1 MDEQYLNYRR
11 NYHQTRRVICPSG
24 EKNIRFKQLP
34 EKIKRYFS
42 DFVTTIV
49 SVRFILFL
57 LK

>member
-1 MDEQYLNYRR
+1 MNEQCLHHRR
-11 NYHQTRRVICPSG
+11 NRRRVRRVIDQSG

-49 SVRFILFL
+49 SVEF
-57 LK
+57 